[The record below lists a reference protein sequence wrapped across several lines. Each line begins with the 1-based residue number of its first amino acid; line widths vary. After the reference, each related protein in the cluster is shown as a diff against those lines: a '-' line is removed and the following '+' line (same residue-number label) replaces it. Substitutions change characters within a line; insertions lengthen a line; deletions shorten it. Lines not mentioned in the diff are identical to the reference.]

1 MTIASE
7 VNRSG
12 PYVCNGATT
21 HFPFGFRVYDAAHI
35 RVILT
40 DPQGTESTLA
50 LGTDYTVSGVGQSGG
65 GAVDMARAYASG
77 YRVTLVL
84 NVPFTQD
91 IDLENQGA
99 YFAETIERAI
109 DLQTQ
114 MSLQLKEEVAR
125 AVVLPVTS
133 SVSVDKLTGAVLS
146 LADIQPQMQ
155 ALVPIAQDIAT
166 VAGISGAVVA
176 AEGNANTAT
185 TAAALAT
192 SKAAEAVASAEAA
205 ALFDPA
211 AYYLKT
217 AFKADGTA
225 NAPVKY
231 DGSGYL
237 LGKKLIIDSTAAEH
251 ERLEFCVDGVDKWI
265 LYRNIDD
272 TFNIWSHNQGTAVV
286 IDYSNNRV
294 NFTALPK
301 VYGNR
306 DVVILDAD
314 GKLPALDGSKLTS
327 LAAFGVAQTWQ
338 AVSRAAGTVY
348 QNTTSKPI
356 GVAVQAYHNGGGGST
371 LVGAANPPTVT
382 ALNFAAQATTTGS
395 QFYQSGILVVP
406 SGHYYQTTGAATV
419 IAELRS

>member
-12 PYVCNGATT
+12 PYACNGATT
-21 HFPFGFRVYDAAHI
+21 HFPFGFRIYDAAHI

-50 LGTDYTVSGVGQSGG
+50 LGTDYIVSGVGQSGG
-65 GAVDMARAYASG
+65 GAVDTGQTYAAG
-77 YRVTLVL
+77 YWVTLIL

-114 MSLQLKEEVAR
+114 MSLQLKEQVGR

-133 SVSVDKLTGAVLS
+133 SVSVDKLTSSVLS

-166 VAGISGAVVA
+166 VAGVSGAVVA
-176 AEGNANTAT
+176 AEGNARTAT

-192 SKAAEAVASAEAA
+192 SKAAEAAASAEAA

-211 AYYLKT
+211 KYFLKT
-217 AFKADGTA
+217 AFKTDGTG
-225 NAPVKY
+225 NAPVTY
-231 DGSGYL
+231 GANGEL
-237 LGKKLIIDSTAAEH
+237 FGKKLIISGPPDQQ
-251 ERLEFCVDGVDKWI
+251 RLEFWAGGVDRWI
-265 LYRNIDD
+265 VYRNIDD
-272 TFNIWSHNQGTAVV
+272 TFNIWSHDQGTAVV
-286 IDYSNNRV
+286 IDPSNNRV

-306 DVVILDAD
+306 DVVTLDTD
-314 GKLPALDGSKLTS
+314 GKLPALDGARLTN
-327 LAAFGVAQTWQ
+327 LPVPHVGFGVGATPKVPGRAINTW
-338 AVSRAAGTVY
+338 Y
-348 QNTTSKPI
+348 QNTSADYISVNVTIGAGNGTYYGYVGVSTSNYNSAAQCGMSVSTNIPMHFI
-356 GVAVQAYHNGGGGST
+356 VPPAFYYYVSGGSLAGWVET
-371 LVGAANPPTVT
+371 RV
-382 ALNFAAQATTTGS
+382 
-395 QFYQSGILVVP
+395 
-406 SGHYYQTTGAATV
+406 
-419 IAELRS
+419 